1 MKQPNDLNNKYRVL
15 LTEVLPYEL
24 PLVLNNEAF
33 YENMQDD
40 NLHNLFIS
48 VFSKCMKK
56 KGWTIPFD
64 YNVRRVGGEKSRKL
78 SLIHPLTQLDCVDHY
93 EKYDEYMLNLCSHSP
108 FSIRFISKKA
118 KCVFP
123 PEDEGDA
130 ENDTTQDEEIGQV
143 IELEN
148 NEIEKRYRSYFSYE
162 KYDLAYKFFESGD
175 NLRLEQKFSH
185 MMTLDITGCFYHIY
199 THTIA
204 WAVKGKEVAKDCI
217 NADTF
222 EKNFDQLMQHTNYNE
237 TNGIV
242 VGPEISRIF
251 AEIILQAVDLA
262 ILRQLKDKGYTLGRD
277 YEIRRYV
284 DDSYVYANSRK
295 VLDDIC
301 TAYKEQLAY
310 YKLDINE
317 KKREYFERPFTSG
330 VSDAKRQVNKMVAE
344 FKKKHLKRK
353 ECDGNGDE
361 KHYAL
366 AIRSDY
372 SLFTSFVKHFRS
384 ITHQF
389 QQRYGDLNK
398 YTLTLLLNQIRREME
413 KEMIPSQNLLT
424 GYADIAFFLFSL
436 DMHTT
441 ASYRLCS
448 ILDCL
453 VRWSDHAVE
462 AEAKQELM
470 ARIRR
475 EAKRVIDIYQAD
487 LAVENTN
494 LEVLNLLLTLHRL
507 IGFKI
512 PVSQIDSLF
521 GLDTSNGKGYDR
533 LNYFQLCT
541 LLYLIEN
548 APEYSA
554 ILNGIESE
562 LIIRLSE
569 PKRLRKAD
577 NACLFFDVMTC
588 PYIAEA
594 TCLKLVEQCLGIND
608 RGQAGNKRTALAKPK
623 RWFFDW
629 DKTHKLT
636 YFLEKKEYHSPYE

>member
-1 MKQPNDLNNKYRVL
+1 MKQTNDLNNKYRVL

-33 YENMQDD
+33 YNNMQDEG
-40 NLHNLFIS
+40 LRKLFVS
-48 VFSKCMKK
+48 VFSKTVT
-56 KGWTIPFD
+56 KGEWTVPFD

-78 SLIHPLTQLDCVDHY
+78 SLVHPLTQLDCVDHY

-108 FSIRFISKKA
+108 FSIRYISKKA

-123 PEDEGDA
+123 PE
-130 ENDTTQDEEIGQV
+130 EESEDDNEVLPEEAAGQV
-143 IELEN
+143 IELDN
-148 NEIEKRYRSYFSYE
+148 NAIEKRYRSYFSYN

-204 WAVKGKEVAKDCI
+204 WAVKGKDVAKENI
-217 NADTF
+217 KADTF

-262 ILRQLKDKGYTLGRD
+262 ILRQLKEKGYALGRD

-301 TAYKEQLAY
+301 AVYKEQLSF

-317 KKREYFERPFTSG
+317 KKREYYERPFTFG

-344 FKKKHLKRK
+344 FKEKHLKRK
-353 ECDGNGDE
+353 EGEGERNR
-361 KHYAL
+361 YAA

-372 SLFTSFVKHFRS
+372 CVFTSFVKHFRS

-389 QQRYGDLNK
+389 QQNYGDLNK
-398 YTLTLLLNQIRREME
+398 YALTLLLNQMRREMR
-413 KEMIPSQNLLT
+413 KAMKPSQNLLT
-424 GYADIAFFLFSL
+424 AYADIAFFLFSL

-453 VRWSDHAVE
+453 VRWSDTAVE
-462 AEAKQELM
+462 QEAKQDLI

-487 LAVENTN
+487 LALENTN
-494 LEVLNLLLTLHRL
+494 LEVLNLLITLHRL

-512 PVSQIDSLF
+512 PASQIDSLF
-521 GLDTSNGKGYDR
+521 GLNIVKGEGYEN
-533 LNYFQLCT
+533 LNYFQLCA

-548 APEYSA
+548 DAEYSTV
-554 ILNGIESE
+554 LNGIEAE
-562 LIIRLSE
+562 LSSRLSE
-569 PKRLRKAD
+569 PKCLRKAD
-577 NACLFFDVMTC
+577 NACLFFDVVTC
-588 PYIAEA
+588 PYVTGD
-594 TCLKLVEQCLGIND
+594 TCLTIIANSLDI
-608 RGQAGNKRTALAKPK
+608 KRDKARTKRAELAKPK

-629 DKTHKLT
+629 DKSHDLT
-636 YFLEKKEYHSPYE
+636 EFLEKKEYHSPYE

>member
-40 NLHNLFIS
+40 VLHNLFIC
-48 VFSKCMKK
+48 VFSKCVKK
-56 KGWTIPFD
+56 KDWTIPFD
-64 YNVRRVGGEKSRKL
+64 YNVRRIGGEKSRKL
-78 SLIHPLTQLDCVDHY
+78 SLLHPLTQLDCVDHY

-130 ENDTTQDEEIGQV
+130 NNDTAQDEEIGQI
-143 IELEN
+143 IELDN
-148 NEIEKRYRSYFSYE
+148 NEIEKRYRSYFSYK

-185 MMTLDITGCFYHIY
+185 MMTLDISGCFYHIY

-301 TAYKEQLAY
+301 NAYKEQLAY
-310 YKLDINE
+310 YKLDLNE
-317 KKREYFERPFTSG
+317 KH
-330 VSDAKRQVNKMVAE
+330 VST
-344 FKKKHLKRK
+344 LK
-353 ECDGNGDE
+353 DP
-361 KHYAL
+361 
-366 AIRSDY
+366 
-372 SLFTSFVKHFRS
+372 SL
-384 ITHQF
+384 
-389 QQRYGDLNK
+389 
-398 YTLTLLLNQIRREME
+398 
-413 KEMIPSQNLLT
+413 
-424 GYADIAFFLFSL
+424 
-436 DMHTT
+436 
-441 ASYRLCS
+441 
-448 ILDCL
+448 
-453 VRWSDHAVE
+453 
-462 AEAKQELM
+462 QE
-470 ARIRR
+470 
-475 EAKRVIDIYQAD
+475 
-487 LAVENTN
+487 
-494 LEVLNLLLTLHRL
+494 
-507 IGFKI
+507 
-512 PVSQIDSLF
+512 
-521 GLDTSNGKGYDR
+521 
-533 LNYFQLCT
+533 
-541 LLYLIEN
+541 
-548 APEYSA
+548 
-554 ILNGIESE
+554 
-562 LIIRLSE
+562 
-569 PKRLRKAD
+569 
-577 NACLFFDVMTC
+577 
-588 PYIAEA
+588 
-594 TCLKLVEQCLGIND
+594 
-608 RGQAGNKRTALAKPK
+608 
-623 RWFFDW
+623 
-629 DKTHKLT
+629 
-636 YFLEKKEYHSPYE
+636 

>member
-1 MKQPNDLNNKYRVL
+1 MKQPKDLNNKYRVL

-33 YENMQDD
+33 YKNMQDD
-40 NLHNLFIS
+40 SLRNLFVG
-48 VFSKCMKK
+48 VFNNIITSKER
-56 KGWTIPFD
+56 WTIPFD

-78 SLIHPLTQLDCVDHY
+78 SLVHPFTQLDCVNHY

-108 FSIRFISKKA
+108 FSIRYISKKA
-118 KCVFP
+118 KCIFP
-123 PEDEGDA
+123 PEDDSDGDN
-130 ENDTTQDEEIGQV
+130 EDVPEEAAGQV
-143 IELEN
+143 IELDN
-148 NEIEKRYRSYFSYE
+148 NSIEKRYRSYFSYK

-199 THTIA
+199 THTIS
-204 WAVKGKEVAKDCI
+204 WAVKGKEVAKDNI

-262 ILRQLKDKGYTLGRD
+262 ILRQLKEKGHSLGRD

-301 TAYKEQLAY
+301 AAYKEQLAF

-344 FKKKHLKRK
+344 FKEKHLKRK
-353 ECDGNGDE
+353 EGEGEE
-361 KHYAL
+361 KHYAT

-389 QQRYGDLNK
+389 QQHYGDLNK
-398 YTLTLLLNQIRREME
+398 YTLTLLLNQIRGEMR
-413 KEMIPSQNLLT
+413 KGMVPSQNLLT

-453 VRWSDHAVE
+453 VRWAGAAVE
-462 AEAKQELM
+462 QEAKQELT

-487 LAVENTN
+487 LVSDNTN
-494 LEVLNLLLTLHRL
+494 LEVLNLLITLHRL

-512 PVSQIDSLF
+512 PFSQIDSLF
-521 GLDTSNGKGYDR
+521 GLKIADGTGYER
-533 LNYFQLCT
+533 LNYFQICT
-541 LLYLIEN
+541 MLYLIEN
-548 APEYSA
+548 DA
-554 ILNGIESE
+554 IYTDVRNGIETE
-562 LIIRLSE
+562 LVSRLSE
-569 PKRLRKAD
+569 PKQLRKAD
-577 NACLFFDVMTC
+577 NACLFFDVITC
-588 PYIAEA
+588 PYVARDICVTIIENS
-594 TCLKLVEQCLGIND
+594 LGIK
-608 RGQAGNKRTALAKPK
+608 REKAGAKRSELAKPK

-629 DKTHKLT
+629 DKSHDLT
-636 YFLEKKEYHSPYE
+636 EFLEKKEYHSPYE

>member
-1 MKQPNDLNNKYRVL
+1 MKQPKDLNNKYRVL

-33 YENMQDD
+33 YKNMQDD
-40 NLHNLFIS
+40 SLRNLFVG
-48 VFSKCMKK
+48 VFNNIITSKER
-56 KGWTIPFD
+56 WTIPFD

-78 SLIHPLTQLDCVDHY
+78 SLVHPFTQLDCVNHY

-108 FSIRFISKKA
+108 FSIRYISKKA
-118 KCVFP
+118 KCIFP
-123 PEDEGDA
+123 PDDDSDGDNEDVP
-130 ENDTTQDEEIGQV
+130 EEAAGQV
-143 IELEN
+143 IELDN
-148 NEIEKRYRSYFSYE
+148 NSIEKRYRSYFSYK

-204 WAVKGKEVAKDCI
+204 WAVKGKEVAKDNI
-217 NADTF
+217 NVDTF

-262 ILRQLKDKGYTLGRD
+262 ILRQLKEKGHSLGRE

-301 TAYKEQLAY
+301 AAYKEQLAF

-344 FKKKHLKRK
+344 FKEKHLKSK
-353 ECDGNGDE
+353 EGEGEE
-361 KHYAL
+361 KHYAT

-389 QQRYGDLNK
+389 QQYYGDLNK
-398 YTLTLLLNQIRREME
+398 YTLTLLLNQIRGEMR
-413 KEMIPSQNLLT
+413 KGMVPSQNLLT

-453 VRWSDHAVE
+453 VRWAGAAVE
-462 AEAKQELM
+462 QEAKQELT

-487 LAVENTN
+487 LVSDNTN
-494 LEVLNLLLTLHRL
+494 LEVLNLLITLHRL

-512 PVSQIDSLF
+512 PFSQIDSLF
-521 GLDTSNGKGYDR
+521 GLKIADGTGYER
-533 LNYFQLCT
+533 LNYFQICT
-541 LLYLIEN
+541 MLYLIEN
-548 APEYSA
+548 DA
-554 ILNGIESE
+554 IYADVRNGIETE
-562 LIIRLSE
+562 LVSRLSE
-569 PKRLRKAD
+569 PKQLRKAD
-577 NACLFFDVMTC
+577 NACLFFDVITC
-588 PYIAEA
+588 PYVARDICVTIIENS
-594 TCLKLVEQCLGIND
+594 LGIK
-608 RGQAGNKRTALAKPK
+608 REKAGAKRSELAKPK

-629 DKTHKLT
+629 DKSHDLT
-636 YFLEKKEYHSPYE
+636 EFLEKKEYHSPYE

>member
-1 MKQPNDLNNKYRVL
+1 MKQPNDLNNKYRAL

-33 YENMQDD
+33 YENMQDES
-40 NLHNLFIS
+40 LRSLFIS
-48 VFSKCMKK
+48 IFSKTVT
-56 KGWTIPFD
+56 KGDWTIPFD

-78 SLIHPLTQLDCVDHY
+78 SLVHPLTQLDCVDHY

-108 FSIRFISKKA
+108 FSIRYISKKA

-123 PEDEGDA
+123 PEEEADE
-130 ENDTTQDEEIGQV
+130 ENDVLQEDAGGLV
-143 IELEN
+143 IELDN
-148 NEIEKRYRSYFSYE
+148 NTIEKRYRSYFSYK

-175 NLRLEQKFSH
+175 NLRLEQKFRH

-204 WAVKGKEVAKDCI
+204 WAVKGKEVAKDNI
-217 NADTF
+217 KADTF

-251 AEIILQAVDLA
+251 AEIILQAIDLA
-262 ILRQLKDKGYTLGRD
+262 ILRQLKEKGYALGRD

-295 VLDDIC
+295 VLDDIY
-301 TAYKEQLAY
+301 AVYKEQLSF

-344 FKKKHLKRK
+344 FKERHLKRK
-353 ECDGNGDE
+353 EGEGEE
-361 KHYAL
+361 KHYAT

-372 SLFTSFVKHFRS
+372 SVFTSFVKHFRS

-389 QQRYGDLNK
+389 QHRYGDLNK
-398 YTLTLLLNQIRREME
+398 YTLTLLLNQIRREMR
-413 KEMIPSQNLLT
+413 KEMIPSQNMLT
-424 GYADIAFFLFSL
+424 GYADIAFFLYSL

-453 VRWSDHAVE
+453 VRWSDNAIE
-462 AEAKQELM
+462 PEAKQELT
-470 ARIRR
+470 ARIHR
-475 EAKRVIDIYQAD
+475 EAKRVIDVYQAD

-494 LEVLNLLLTLHRL
+494 LEVLNLLITLHRL

-512 PVSQIDSLF
+512 PASQIDSLF
-521 GLDTSNGKGYDR
+521 GLKVADGAGYEH
-533 LNYFQLCT
+533 LNYFQICT
-541 LLYLIEN
+541 MLYLIEN
-548 APEYSA
+548 DA
-554 ILNGIESE
+554 IYANVRNGIETE
-562 LIIRLSE
+562 LVSRLSE
-569 PKRLRKAD
+569 PKQLCKAD
-577 NACLFFDVMTC
+577 NACLFFDVITC
-588 PYIAEA
+588 PYVARDI
-594 TCLKLVEQCLGIND
+594 CLTIIENSLGIK
-608 RGQAGNKRTALAKPK
+608 REKAGAKRSELVKPK

-629 DKTHKLT
+629 DKSHDLT
-636 YFLEKKEYHSPYE
+636 EFLEKKEYHSPYE